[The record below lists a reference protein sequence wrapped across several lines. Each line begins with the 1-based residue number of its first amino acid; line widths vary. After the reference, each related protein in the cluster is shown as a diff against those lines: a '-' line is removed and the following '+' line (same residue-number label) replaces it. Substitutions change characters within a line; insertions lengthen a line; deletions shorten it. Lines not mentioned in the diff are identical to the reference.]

1 MARPL
6 SVVLVTLLLV
16 GCAHREEGPP
26 AARATKPAR
35 HSTPDERQR
44 FLTLVH
50 QVQASP
56 PRGYDPDVEWAI
68 GWLVEVDDV
77 SVTIC
82 ADVLGSVMKEGEK
95 PGFNPAII
103 GLLSAGA
110 FVMEHPELA
119 TNEGE
124 VNFAALTALLDVYAA
139 ERKRDGPASAPYDE
153 LLARARAGTLR
164 AQVID
169 QVRRCKDKK

>member
-1 MARPL
+1 MARPV

-16 GCAHREEGPP
+16 ACAHKQEGPP
-26 AARATKPAR
+26 PASATKPAR
-35 HSTPDERQR
+35 HSTPEERQR

-68 GWLVEVDDV
+68 AWLVEVDDV

-95 PGFNPAII
+95 LGFNPAIV

-119 TNEGE
+119 KDQTE
-124 VNFAALTALLDVYAA
+124 VNFAALTALLDVYTAG
-139 ERKRDGPASAPYDE
+139 RKRGGPASAPYDE

-164 AQVID
+164 AQVMD
-169 QVRRCKDKK
+169 QVRRCRDKK